1 MTVIGTELP
10 KLDIMHTEWMHA
22 DCLADYYHVEVFSEE
37 HWKLLENYFQEYVK
51 RDCNMMLTPLFTSPL
66 DTAIGLERTT
76 CQLID
81 VEVKDGE
88 YVFGFEKLK
97 RWIDLCKKCGIE
109 YFEMSHL
116 VLAMG
121 SKICTEG
128 CCNCKWKERED
139 FWLAYTGGRGIYKIP

>member
-1 MTVIGTELP
+1 
-10 KLDIMHTEWMHA
+10 
-22 DCLADYYHVEVFSEE
+22 
-37 HWKLLENYFQEYVK
+37 
-51 RDCNMMLTPLFTSPL
+51 MMLTPLFTSPL

-109 YFEMSHL
+109 YFE
-116 VLAMG
+116 
-121 SKICTEG
+121 ICSRNGEQ
-128 CCNCKWKERED
+128 NMHRR
-139 FWLAYTGGRGIYKIP
+139 LLQL

>member
-1 MTVIGTELP
+1 MSKLKVTDLHKYFKKLEVLKGIDLEIQEGEVVCSAKQKVTVIGTELP

-81 VEVKDGE
+81 VEVKDGR
-88 YVFGFEKLK
+88 V
-97 RWIDLCKKCGIE
+97 RIWICEAEALDRSL
-109 YFEMSHL
+109 
-116 VLAMG
+116 
-121 SKICTEG
+121 
-128 CCNCKWKERED
+128 
-139 FWLAYTGGRGIYKIP
+139 